1 MLTHEREFVN
11 YESDKYQVYHVTSND
26 YYCDL
31 HIIASTPDQEDK
43 LLIPV
48 HKKFIIKHLAYFK
61 NMFNS
66 NSNWEETKSY
76 NRDTCSSKNGSNL
89 AQVINIEVPSPIHLA
104 SYIKSMYTGKLNIT
118 SSNCADYHYIAD
130 YFQDEVLLPEII
142 EFVKKHITF
151 FNSLELIDYSERFEK
166 EIEEFYN
173 ENSLTRLYCLMDD
186 HECNRFLEKL
196 GLMKTGSFI
205 RLVSIFKNVRN
216 FSSENYIKIIIHW
229 IENTED
235 PFRTILDRKI
245 LYEIDFTE
253 CSLKYRYKLVNYLV
267 EKTEKNDFL
276 GPDQAGLLM
285 EMHTYI
291 INISSSYID
300 KLEEMVK
307 IASCNDENI
316 KIELC
321 EEFSENTVF
330 KPSLKIT
337 YDIDNEK
344 GPTCINSLIILPVQG
359 VKSFTVI
366 NISGNSSLEAG
377 YTCHQK
383 VSPDWYHVG
392 DEKWDKVITCN
403 SDQGYFYGHRGNP
416 HDFALSEWSDKDDCL
431 NVCVM
436 RGQIKFET
444 VTSDDRKTKR
454 NLYESVCR
462 SEFDLSGDLFP
473 CFGVDPTGFTE
484 IFLLTNIVFE

>member
-1 MLTHEREFVN
+1 MLEHEREFIN
-11 YESDKYQVYHVTSND
+11 YESLEYQVYHVTPND

-48 HKKFIIKHLAYFK
+48 HKKFMIKHLKYFK

-66 NSNWEETKSY
+66 ESNWEETESD
-76 NRDTCSSKNGSNL
+76 NSKL

-151 FNSLELIDYSERFEK
+151 CNSLELIDYSERFEK

-229 IENTED
+229 IKNTKD
-235 PFRTILDRKI
+235 PFRTILNREL
-245 LYEIDFTE
+245 LYEIDFTK
-253 CSLKYRYKLVNYLV
+253 CSLKYRHNFFSYLV
-267 EKTEKNDFL
+267 EKMGKNDFP
-276 GPDQAGLLM
+276 GPDQTGFLM
-285 EMHTYI
+285 EIYTYI
-291 INISSSYID
+291 MGNTINNDIDYDIMDEDVTEFSQSRSYIK
-300 KLEEMVK
+300 KLKELEK
-307 IASCNDENI
+307 TASCNDENI
-316 KIELC
+316 KIKIC
-321 EEFSENTVF
+321 KNVF
-330 KPSLKIT
+330 EDKPELKIT
-337 YDIDNEK
+337 YDNDNEK
-344 GPTCINSLIILPVQG
+344 GPLCINSLIILPVQG

-392 DEKWDKVITCN
+392 DDKWDKVITCN
-403 SDQGYFYGHRGNP
+403 SDQGYFYGHKGNP
-416 HDFALSEWSDKDDCL
+416 YDFSLSEWSDKDDCL

-454 NLYESVCR
+454 NLYESVLTGLP
-462 SEFDLSGDLFP
+462 SFNSSFE
-473 CFGVDPTGFTE
+473 DPP
-484 IFLLTNIVFE
+484 FLGYFRV